1 MVFGSFLMWWAGG
14 GAFVLVFIAAFLVF
28 GLSVFIIEM
37 ILGRA
42 SRQDSFSTFESL
54 APKEKNTI
62 NMAV

>member
-1 MVFGSFLMWWAGG
+1 MFGSFLMWWAGG
-14 GAFVLVFIAAFLVF
+14 DAFVLVFIVAFLVF

-54 APKEKNTI
+54 APKGKNTI
-62 NMAV
+62 NMVA